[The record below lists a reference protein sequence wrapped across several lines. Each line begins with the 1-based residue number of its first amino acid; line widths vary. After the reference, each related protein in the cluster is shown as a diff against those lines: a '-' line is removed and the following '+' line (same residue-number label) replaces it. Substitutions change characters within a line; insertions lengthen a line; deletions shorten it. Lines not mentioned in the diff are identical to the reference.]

1 MIKLH
6 KSKGRCSIQISAEKS
21 HISYSSVYWQLF
33 CLCRCSKTI
42 ITHFFVIFITYLK
55 CLLSK
60 FYFFIQ
66 HILKPELFS
75 VVQKKLYIND
85 RQSSREMTIFY
96 ENREWEERR
105 ELIIIGCLFHT
116 RWQETFY
123 CILLSSLQPTASR
136 VIIIIMILL
145 DRLV

>member
-1 MIKLH
+1 MLNPNICRK
-6 KSKGRCSIQISAEKS
+6 KS
-21 HISYSSVYWQLF
+21 HFLLF
-33 CLCRCSKTI
+33 CLLTVI
-42 ITHFFVIFITYLK
+42 LFVQMFQNYHHTFLCDIYN
-55 CLLSK
+55 LLEMLGQK
-60 FYFFIQ
+60 FYFSIQ

-85 RQSSREMTIFY
+85 RQSSKEMTICY
-96 ENREWEERR
+96 ENREWEEGR

-123 CILLSSLQPTASR
+123 CMLLSSLQPTASR